1 MAEGF
6 LCSSAFLSHH
16 SCVAGDQAC
25 KKMSDVGMFLFLM
38 QILPLICDPSCCISL
53 CVLALAYAA
62 VKQSCQGDL
71 TGCDWVV
78 PARWGLGDRLSPPC
92 CSPGSVAG
100 RRNRFVYHSLPA
112 SSVAGTPSKFQTGG
126 KKKKIRSSGFLG

>member
-6 LCSSAFLSHH
+6 LCSSAFLSHR

-38 QILPLICDPSCCISL
+38 QISPLICDPSCCISL
-53 CVLALAYAA
+53 CILALAYAA

-71 TGCDWVV
+71 MGCDRVV
-78 PARWGLGDRLSPPC
+78 PARWGLGDRLPPPC
-92 CSPGSVAG
+92 HSPGRAA
-100 RRNRFVYHSLPA
+100 RRRDRFVHHSLPA
-112 SSVAGTPSKFQTGG
+112 LNVAGTPSKFQTG
-126 KKKKIRSSGFLG
+126 KKKKD